1 VGVGANM
8 KRVLLLLPS
17 NSYRVAAFV
26 AACADLDAHVI
37 TGVDAT
43 QASAQ
48 FGDRRVMQFNF
59 SNPALG
65 AQEISDFAK
74 DNPLDAIVPAE
85 EDAVLLAAHAAQTL
99 GLTHNSVDAVV
110 ISRDKFKLRKS
121 LTSAGLP
128 QPAFRLL
135 VEAKNLK
142 NFDLLEFPCVVKP
155 TSLSASRGVIRVDD
169 ELQMKEAL
177 TRISDILAGLAAD
190 TPHILVEEYLP
201 GEEVAVDGLMDKG
214 ELHVLALFDKPDP
227 LTGPYF
233 PETIYITPSR
243 KSAVER
249 TLITQTV
256 ASAAASLGLFHGP
269 IHAELRISNG
279 QVYLLEIAA
288 RSIGGRCG
296 SSLRFADGYS
306 LERLILGHAVGEE
319 GLVYQ
324 REPCAVGV
332 MMVPV
337 LEAGILRSI
346 QGLDVARGVAGV
358 ESVDITIPLGQR
370 VTPLPE
376 GHHYL
381 GFIFARSSRP
391 ETAVTSLRQA
401 YESLNIL
408 IDPLNSGSP
417 K

>member
-1 VGVGANM
+1 M

-17 NSYRVAAFV
+17 NSYRAAAFV

-48 FGDRRVMQFNF
+48 FGDSRVMQFNF

-65 AQEISDFAK
+65 AREISDFAK
-74 DNPLDAIVPAE
+74 NNPLDAIVPAE
-85 EDAVLLAAHAAQTL
+85 EDAVLLAAHAAQRL
-99 GLTHNSVDAVV
+99 GLIHNSVDAVAAT
-110 ISRDKFKLRKS
+110 RDKFQLRKL

-128 QPAFRLL
+128 QPAFSLL
-135 VEAKNLK
+135 DAAKDLK
-142 NFDLLEFPCVVKP
+142 DFDPLELPFEFPCVVKP

-169 ELQMKEAL
+169 VSQMKEAFA
-177 TRISDILAGLAAD
+177 RISDILAGSSTD
-190 TPHILVEEYLP
+190 TPRILVEEYLP

-214 ELHVLALFDKPDP
+214 AMHVLALFDKPDP

-243 KSAVER
+243 KSSAER
-249 TLITQTV
+249 TLIKQTV
-256 ASAAASLGLFHGP
+256 TVAAAALGLFHGP
-269 IHAELRISNG
+269 IHAELRINNG

-296 SSLRFADGYS
+296 SSLRFADGHS

-324 REPCAVGV
+324 REPCATGV

-337 LEAGILRSI
+337 LEAGILRSV
-346 QGLDVARGVAGV
+346 QGLDVARRVAGV
-358 ESVDITIPLGQR
+358 ESVHITIPLGQR
-370 VTPLPE
+370 ITPLPE

-391 ETAVTSLRQA
+391 ETAEASLRRA

-408 IDPLNSGSP
+408 VDPLNSGSYT
-417 K
+417 

>member
-1 VGVGANM
+1 M

-85 EDAVLLAAHAAQTL
+85 EDAVLLAAHAAQKL
-99 GLTHNSVDAVV
+99 GLTHNSVDAVAAT
-110 ISRDKFKLRKS
+110 RDKFKLRKL
-121 LTSAGLP
+121 LTSAGLS
-128 QPAFRLL
+128 QPAFKLL
-135 VEAKNLK
+135 PEAKDLK
-142 NFDLLEFPCVVKP
+142 DFDPLEFPCVVKP

-169 ELQMKEAL
+169 ASQMKEAL
-177 TRISDILAGLAAD
+177 ARISDILAGLAAD

-243 KSAVER
+243 KSAAER

-269 IHAELRISNG
+269 IHAELRINNG

-319 GLVYQ
+319 DLVYQ

-337 LEAGILRSI
+337 LEAGILRSV

-391 ETAVTSLRQA
+391 ETAETSLRQA
-401 YESLNIL
+401 FESLNIL

>member
-1 VGVGANM
+1 M

-74 DNPLDAIVPAE
+74 ENPLDAIVPAE
-85 EDAVLLAAHAAQTL
+85 EDAVLLAAHAAQKL
-99 GLTHNSVDAVV
+99 GLTHNSVDAVAAT
-110 ISRDKFKLRKS
+110 RDKFKLRKL

-128 QPAFRLL
+128 QPDFKLL
-135 VEAKNLK
+135 PEAKYLK
-142 NFDLLEFPCVVKP
+142 DFDPLELPFEFPCVVKP

-169 ELQMKEAL
+169 ASQMKEAL
-177 TRISDILAGLAAD
+177 ARISDILAGSATD
-190 TPHILVEEYLP
+190 TPRILAEEYLP

-214 ELHVLALFDKPDP
+214 ELHVLALFDKPNP

-269 IHAELRISNG
+269 IHAELRINNG

-296 SSLRFADGYS
+296 SSLRFANGHS

-337 LEAGILRSI
+337 LEAGILRSV

-381 GFIFARSSRP
+381 GFIFARSSHP
-391 ETAVTSLRQA
+391 ETAETSLRQA
-401 YESLNIL
+401 FESLNIL
-408 IDPLNSGSP
+408 IDPLNGGSP
-417 K
+417 T

>member
-1 VGVGANM
+1 M

-26 AACADLDAHVI
+26 AAGADLDAHVI

-99 GLTHNSVDAVV
+99 GLTHNSVDAVAAT
-110 ISRDKFKLRKS
+110 RDKFKLRKS

-128 QPAFRLL
+128 QPAFKLL
-135 VEAKNLK
+135 AEAKDLK
-142 NFDLLEFPCVVKP
+142 DFDPLELPFEFPCVVKP

-169 ELQMKEAL
+169 ASQMKEAL
-177 TRISDILAGLAAD
+177 ARISDILAGLAAD

-243 KSAVER
+243 KSAAER

-269 IHAELRISNG
+269 IHAELRINNG

-296 SSLRFADGYS
+296 SSLRFADGQS
-306 LERLILGHAVGEE
+306 
-319 GLVYQ
+319 
-324 REPCAVGV
+324 
-332 MMVPV
+332 
-337 LEAGILRSI
+337 
-346 QGLDVARGVAGV
+346 
-358 ESVDITIPLGQR
+358 
-370 VTPLPE
+370 
-376 GHHYL
+376 
-381 GFIFARSSRP
+381 
-391 ETAVTSLRQA
+391 
-401 YESLNIL
+401 
-408 IDPLNSGSP
+408 
-417 K
+417 